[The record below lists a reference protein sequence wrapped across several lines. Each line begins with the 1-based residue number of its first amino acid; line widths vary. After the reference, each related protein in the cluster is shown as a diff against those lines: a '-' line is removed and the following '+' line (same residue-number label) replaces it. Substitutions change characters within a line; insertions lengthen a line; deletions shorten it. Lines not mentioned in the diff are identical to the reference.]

1 VESKSS
7 AESEQIGSLLRELR
21 LGNRDAESKL
31 IALLYPSLRRLAGRF
46 MRGER
51 RGHTLQA
58 TALVN
63 EAYIRLAGAAER
75 DWQDRAHFFAAAG
88 SIMRRIL
95 VDYGRRKVAS
105 KRGGARRRVD
115 LDELLLAARQ
125 DLDTMLLIDGL
136 LSELEQVDPRLCR
149 VVESLYFAGMTDEET
164 AEVLGI
170 SPVTVKRDWKLA
182 KAWLYEEITR
192 RQTASQ

>member
-1 VESKSS
+1 MESKSS